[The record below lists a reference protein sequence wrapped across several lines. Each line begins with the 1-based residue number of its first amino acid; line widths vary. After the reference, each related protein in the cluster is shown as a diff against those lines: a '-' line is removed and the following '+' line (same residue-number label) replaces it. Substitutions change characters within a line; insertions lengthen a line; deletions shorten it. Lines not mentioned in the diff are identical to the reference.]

1 MVMLARKRKSKT
13 RITIDHD
20 CNGMMMTE
28 SEFDSADFEEGWR
41 YELINGVL
49 IVSPIPFPQERDPN
63 EELGAL
69 LRWYRK
75 THPQGHALDKTLFEQ
90 TVIVGRH
97 RRRVDRVIWT
107 GLGRVPRSTETPTI
121 IAEFV
126 SKRKRDQNR
135 DYIIKR
141 DEFMEIGVQE
151 YWVIDRFQRTL
162 TVFTMVD
169 GKIRKRVLQSHQI
182 YRTDLLPG
190 FELRISDLFAV
201 ADDWSKEVEHEETN

>member
-1 MVMLARKRKSKT
+1 MVMVARKRRSRK
-13 RITIDHD
+13 RLMIDHE
-20 CNGMMMTE
+20 CNGIMMTE
-28 SEFDSADFEEGWR
+28 MEFDRADFEEGWR

-63 EELGAL
+63 EELGAM

-75 THPQGHALDKTLFEQ
+75 THPRGRALDKTLFEQ

-97 RRRVDRVIWT
+97 RRRVDRVIWA
-107 GLGRVPRSTETPTI
+107 GLGYTPRSTATPTI
-121 IAEFV
+121 IAEFA
-126 SKRKRDQNR
+126 SSRKRDRIR
-135 DYIIKR
+135 DYEFKR

-151 YWVIDRFQRTL
+151 YWVIDRFHRTL

-169 GKIRKRVLQSHQI
+169 GKIRKKVLQAHQT

-190 FELRISDLFAV
+190 FELRIADLFAV
-201 ADDWSKEVEHEETN
+201 ADDWTKEFEHEETN